1 MGLKSLMTGRFGK
14 RRASDESPVMAASET
29 DGPGARQDIGGGDW
43 LDGQRAYDDRMMRQ
57 SIRTW
62 NWQRAWFYQFL
73 FSVFMLGVV
82 VYALKI
88 PKYIQVPIATS
99 SLGRSVL
106 VKDTAPDA
114 ALLAQQ
120 EYTEVGDFIENCR
133 TVLGDKMGLRKL
145 QARCYS
151 RLPDESAGRRLFVD
165 QMRGENDPFIVG
177 ETHSVEVTVIS
188 RLKLS
193 AQTWEVEWIE
203 QFIDLN
209 GGRVGQPIKYRGH
222 LEIEF
227 IRGSNSMTQL
237 ETNPNGFYVQKLT
250 WAKKM

>member
-1 MGLKSLMTGRFGK
+1 MLTGWFGR
-14 RRASDESPVMAASET
+14 RRASDESRVTAASNAA
-29 DGPGARQDIGGGDW
+29 GPAAPQHIDSGDW
-43 LDGQRAYDDRMMRQ
+43 LDGQRAYDDRTMRG
-57 SIRTW
+57 SIANR

-73 FSVFMLGVV
+73 FSIAMLGVV

-88 PKYIQVPIATS
+88 PKYIQVPIATN

-106 VKDTAPDA
+106 VRDTAPDA

-151 RLPDESAGRRLFVD
+151 RLPDESAARRWFVD
-165 QMRGENDPFIVG
+165 QMRGENDPFVVG
-177 ETHSVEVTVIS
+177 ETHSAEVTVIS

-193 AQTWEVEWIE
+193 AQSWEVEWLE

-209 GGRVGQPIKYRGH
+209 GGRVGLPIKYRGH
-222 LEIEF
+222 LEVEF

>member
-1 MGLKSLMTGRFGK
+1 MLTGRFG
-14 RRASDESPVMAASET
+14 RPRASDESRVTAAS
-29 DGPGARQDIGGGDW
+29 DAAGPAALQHGDSGDW

-57 SIRTW
+57 TIRAR
-62 NWQRAWFYQFL
+62 NWQRAWFCQFL
-73 FSVFMLGVV
+73 FSVACLGVV

-106 VKDTAPDA
+106 VRDTAPDA

-151 RLPDESAGRRLFVD
+151 RLPDESAARRWFVD
-165 QMRGENDPFIVG
+165 QMRGENDPFVVG
-177 ETHSVEVTVIS
+177 ETHSAEVTVIS

-193 AQTWEVEWIE
+193 AQTWEVEWLE

-227 IRGSNSMTQL
+227 IRGSNSMSQL